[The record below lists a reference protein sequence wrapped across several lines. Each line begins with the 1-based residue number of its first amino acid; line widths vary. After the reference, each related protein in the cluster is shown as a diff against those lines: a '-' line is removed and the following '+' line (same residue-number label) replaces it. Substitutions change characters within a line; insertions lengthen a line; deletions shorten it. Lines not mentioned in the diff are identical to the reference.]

1 MKRALKRRYGHAGHP
16 LFPRIH
22 VVVSRDVTAFRAATG
37 EKFSI
42 EGRLQKHY
50 GGDWHLIALRFAKT
64 AAEARRVSREIA
76 DSVTKE
82 YKPGSPVEISHGS
95 RSFNDFGERLER
107 IRT

>member
-1 MKRALKRRYGHAGHP
+1 MKHRGTLRKRYGRAGHP

-42 EGRLQKHY
+42 EGRIQRHY
-50 GGDWHLIALRFAKT
+50 GAGWALIALRFAKT

-95 RSFNDFGERLER
+95 RSFNDAGGR
-107 IRT
+107 IRA